1 MATKSGELREM
12 LLGVIDSVKAGKVEP
27 ENANAIAKLAAQ
39 INQSLKI
46 EIDARLEDERMARV
60 PLGSMSIGE
69 ESEAP

>member
-46 EIDARLEDERMARV
+46 EIDA
-60 PLGSMSIGE
+60 
-69 ESEAP
+69 